1 MLQAGSYCT
10 LTVNRISDHGL
21 YLADEDGGEVL
32 LPNRY
37 VSLAD
42 KPGDRK
48 EVFVYHDSED
58 RLIATTERPFA
69 VVGEAAYLRVVDKT
83 VHGAF
88 LDWGVTA
95 KDLFIPNSNQPY
107 RMDPGSS
114 YVVYLYRDNVTG
126 RVVATAKLNA
136 FVSNESIAV
145 KPGEEVDIL
154 VARRLPVGFR
164 VIVNARN
171 WGMIYD
177 NQIFTPVAVG
187 DRLKAYVVRISED
200 GRIDL
205 SLQKR
210 GFDQVRSAADR
221 LLGMLDEA
229 GGRLGL
235 HDKSSPEEIA
245 ARTGLSKKVF
255 RRTVGYLMKRGELR
269 CEEDCIV
276 RIRPNNKTA
285 K

>member
-1 MLQAGSYCT
+1 MLQAGSYYT
-10 LTVNRISDHGL
+10 LTVSRVSDHGL

-58 RLIATTERPFA
+58 RLIATTERPLA
-69 VVGEAAYLRVVDKT
+69 IVGEAACLRVVDKT

-88 LDWGVTA
+88 LDWGITA

-114 YVVYLYRDNVTG
+114 YVVYLYRDNITG

-136 FVSNESIAV
+136 FVSNETIVV

-164 VIVNARN
+164 AIVNGRN

-187 DRLKAYVVRISED
+187 DRLRAYVVRISED

-210 GFDQVRSAADR
+210 GFDQVMSAADR
-221 LLGMLDEA
+221 LLGLLDEA

-255 RRTVGYLMKRGELR
+255 RRTVGYLMKRGEVR

-276 RIRPNNKTA
+276 RVCPDNKTA